1 MKRISLLSLFA
12 VFFMAIGFTSCD
24 TEPIDPTFNE
34 NNNGGGGNTPAAF
47 QVTIGGDLYQTT
59 NATGAVTSNMLTLTA
74 TNTSGATFTITVPAA
89 RGNYTTPIIIYRPS
103 ASDAG
108 FYSNTTT
115 TGLNGRVN
123 ISAYNA
129 NTHKVSGTFEF
140 TGYWSNP
147 LDSRPST
154 NFSAGSFTNITFT
167 DGSTTPTNPFF
178 KVTFDGQQYNGTQ
191 NLATVGN
198 GLITVNGFRGTRGEY
213 ISIVIDAITEGT
225 YTDDAAFAY
234 SPDGDEDNVYSS
246 LTIENAGTVTI
257 TEIDRVNHTISG
269 TFSFRGVNQAS
280 VTKEFTAG
288 EFNDIPYTENNTT
301 PTDDIFSA
309 TVDGANFTYA
319 STDLV
324 VTTATVGSNE
334 YLSLQGINA
343 AHEIRL
349 NIDLS
354 LAVGNHAFS
363 NTTGA
368 ITRAYYTN
376 AADEEFLAA
385 SGTLNI
391 TSKTSTRIA
400 GTFNYTVTDNAGA
413 THTVSAGA
421 FDVEYDW

>member
-34 NNNGGGGNTPAAF
+34 NNGGGSNAPANF
-47 QVTIGGDLYQTT
+47 QVNIGNELYQTT
-59 NATGAVTSNMLTLTA
+59 TTTAAVNNNILTLTA
-74 TNTSGATFTITVPAA
+74 TQNGRTFTITVPAA
-89 RGNYTTPIIIYRPS
+89 RGNYTTPVLTYR
-103 ASDAG
+103 AG
-108 FYSNTTT
+108 AESVGIFTNATT
-115 TGLNGRVN
+115 TGLNGVVD
-123 ISAYNA
+123 IVSYNA
-129 NTHKVSGTFEF
+129 TTKKVSGTFNF
-140 TGYWSNP
+140 TGYYSVTTENISP
-147 LDSRPST
+147 IV
-154 NFSAGSFTNITFT
+154 FSSGLFTNISFT

-198 GLITVNGFRGTRGEY
+198 GLITVNGFRGTNGEY
-213 ISIVIDAITEGT
+213 VSIVIDAITEGT
-225 YTDDAAFAY
+225 YTDDAVFAY
-234 SPDGDEDNVYSS
+234 SPEGDEDNVYSS

-269 TFSFRGVNQAS
+269 TFSFRAVNQAN
-280 VTKEFTAG
+280 VAKEFTLG
-288 EFNDIPYTENNTT
+288 EFNDIPYTENETT
-301 PTDDIFSA
+301 PSDDIFSA
-309 TVDGANFTYA
+309 TVDGTNFTYA
-319 STDLV
+319 STDLL
-324 VTTATVGSNE
+324 VTTATAGSNE
-334 YLSLQGINA
+334 YLSLQGFNA

-421 FDVEYDW
+421 FDVEY